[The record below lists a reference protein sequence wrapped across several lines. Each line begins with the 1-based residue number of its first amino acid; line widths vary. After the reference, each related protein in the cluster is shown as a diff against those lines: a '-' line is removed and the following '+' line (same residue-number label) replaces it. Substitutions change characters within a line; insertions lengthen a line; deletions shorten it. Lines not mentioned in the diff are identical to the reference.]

1 MTQSG
6 NHRITESRFVG
17 RGFARLGLLG
27 NPGDAVGG
35 PAITL
40 AISDLW
46 AEAVAEPSD
55 RLRLIEPEVEWPEW
69 GSLEELFSDIR
80 LRGYHGGRRLMM
92 ALIQRLARHSSVEG
106 LAWPPPLFTL
116 SWQTTIPLR
125 VGLGGSSALLT
136 AAMRALCDL
145 WGLRLSPSEAVK
157 LLLRC
162 EVKDLGI
169 PAGPQDRVAQ
179 VHEGLCYLEID
190 DSERLRVERLDT
202 EALPPLFV
210 AVDDSAGEGT
220 EVFHSSLQERH
231 AAGDTDVQLGVRRLA
246 ELARRGRDLL
256 REGRGHGLGPLM
268 DENFDIRRGL
278 LSLNPRH
285 EEMVMIARGAGAHA
299 KFAGSGGAIVGTCP
313 EGKMQ
318 SVLDALRARQMSAFR
333 PTIAHPWTEAPD
345 TR

>member
-1 MTQSG
+1 MTRSG
-6 NHRITESRFVG
+6 DHPAGKPRFMG

-35 PAITL
+35 PAITM

-46 AEAVAEPSD
+46 AEAVAEPSA
-55 RLRLIEPEVEWPEW
+55 RLRLVEPEVEWPEW

-80 LRGYHGGRRLMM
+80 LRGFHGGRRLMM

-116 SWQTTIPLR
+116 SWRTTIPLR

-136 AAMRALCDL
+136 AAMRAICGL
-145 WGLRLSPSEAVK
+145 WGLRLSPSEAVR

-179 VHEGLCYLEID
+179 VHEGLCYLEVD
-190 DSERLRVERLDT
+190 DSERLHVERLDA

-210 AVDDSAGEGT
+210 AVDESAGEGT
-220 EVFHSSLQERH
+220 EVFHSSLRERH
-231 AAGDTDVQLGVRRLA
+231 AAGDTDVQLGARRLA
-246 ELARRGRDLL
+246 ELAQRGRDLL
-256 REGRGHGLGPLM
+256 RGGRGHELGPLM

-285 EEMVMIARGAGAHA
+285 VEMVTIARAAGAHA

-313 EGKMQ
+313 EGRME

-333 PTIAHPWTEAPD
+333 PTIAHPREEDPD
-345 TR
+345 AR